1 MVLEKAWQFFVK
13 SYYKIITND
22 DHSFPWWMAKHV
34 EGESSFK
41 GGVFLLGLQLREIL
55 ILDALK
61 RRNICL
67 VNWCCLCQC
76 SEESVDHLLIHCTQV
91 SSLCSLV
98 FFLFGVS
105 WVIPKHMVEL
115 LACWKGGFG
124 CYLAAD
130 IWWAI
135 PLCLMWTIGESRTCV
150 PLRRRSIPSWI
161 WKDFSPFHCA
171 IGCLWDLILSFLLML
186 IFWIYAL

>member
-1 MVLEKAWQFFVK
+1 MNGEACGRREFLQGWCFFTWTATKGDSYPWYFEKAE
-13 SYYKIITND
+13 Y
-22 DHSFPWWMAKHV
+22 
-34 EGESSFK
+34 
-41 GGVFLLGLQLREIL
+41 L
-55 ILDALK
+55 
-61 RRNICL
+61 L

-76 SEESVDHLLIHCTQV
+76 SEESVDHSLIHCTQV

-135 PLCLMWTIGESRTCV
+135 PLCLMWTIWREQNLCTFEEKKHSILNLKRFFSFSLCDWMSVRSDPLFSSHVDFLDLCSLDDLSR
-150 PLRRRSIPSWI
+150 
-161 WKDFSPFHCA
+161 
-171 IGCLWDLILSFLLML
+171 LL
-186 IFWIYAL
+186 